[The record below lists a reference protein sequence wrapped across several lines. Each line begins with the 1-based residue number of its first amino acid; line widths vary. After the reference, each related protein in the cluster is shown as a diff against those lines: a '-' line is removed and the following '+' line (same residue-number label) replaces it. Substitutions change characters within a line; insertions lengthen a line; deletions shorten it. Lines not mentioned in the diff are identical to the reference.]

1 VTKTIAI
8 AGLAAVALLLPAV
21 IRADE
26 PSKKAGPM
34 AVFATPSD
42 LKWTD
47 VPGATGVKMAV
58 VTGNP
63 AKGPGHFFIK
73 FPAGFSAPEHH
84 HTANHYVAVMQ
95 GTMVLGVDGKEHSL
109 PTGSFFSFTGGKK
122 HTTKCAEGGD
132 CVVYI
137 DSRGT
142 WDVVPEAAAAAPA
155 K

>member
-1 VTKTIAI
+1 VNKTMTM
-8 AGLAAVALLLPAV
+8 AGVAAAALLLSAV
-21 IRADE
+21 TRADE
-26 PSKKAGPM
+26 PAKKAGPA
-34 AVFATPSD
+34 AVFVPPAD
-42 LKWTD
+42 LKWAD
-47 VPGATGVKMAV
+47 VPGMTGVKMATL
-58 VTGNP
+58 TGNP
-63 AKGPGHFFIK
+63 AKGAGHFFVK
-73 FPAGFSAPEHH
+73 FTPGFSAPEHH

-95 GTMVLGVDGKEHSL
+95 GTMVLGVDGKDHSL

>member
-26 PSKKAGPM
+26 PKKTGPM
-34 AVFATPSD
+34 AAFATPAD

-47 VPGATGVKMAV
+47 MPGATGVKMAV

-63 AKGPGHFFIK
+63 SNGPGHFFIK
-73 FPAGFSAPEHH
+73 FTPGFSAPQHH
-84 HTANHYVAVMQ
+84 HTANHYAVVMS
-95 GTMVLGVDGKEHSL
+95 GTLVLGVDGKDHSL
-109 PTGSFFSFTGGKK
+109 GPGSFFAFTGEKK
-122 HTTKCAEGGD
+122 HTTKCAEGAE
-132 CVVYI
+132 CVIAV
-137 DSRGT
+137 DSRGK
-142 WDVVPEAAAAAPA
+142 WDVVPDAAAAPPA